1 MSQITKQRGFTL
13 IELIVAI
20 GIFGAL
26 SLVSVQVLWDTLS
39 TRSKQYSIENSA
51 SVIRPIVATLSQAIV
66 SATYINVVSSTQ
78 IQITG
83 LPCRTIQL
91 NSTTKALEQATA
103 TGASCTP
110 PTSGFTP
117 LTPPAISITSLSFA
131 PTGVQ
136 PKAVSISIAGTYKD
150 SLGSHA
156 FQYNFSVSPRV
167 RI

>member
-1 MSQITKQRGFTL
+1 MSRITKQNGFTL

-26 SLVSVQVLWDTLS
+26 SLVSVQALWDTLTS
-39 TRSKQYSIENSA
+39 RSKQYSIENSTSA
-51 SVIRPIVATLSQAIV
+51 IRPIVATLSQAIV
-66 SATYINVVSSTQ
+66 SATYINVVSTTQ

-91 NSTTKALEQATA
+91 NSTTKALEQATV

-110 PTSGFTP
+110 PTGGFTP
-117 LTPPAISITSLSFA
+117 LTPSTVSITSLSFS
-131 PTGVQ
+131 PIGVQ
-136 PKAVSISIAGTYKD
+136 PKIVSISIVGTYKD

-156 FQYNFSVSPRV
+156 FQYDFSVSPRV
-167 RI
+167 GI

>member
-1 MSQITKQRGFTL
+1 MSRIIKQQGFTL

-26 SLVSVQVLWDTLS
+26 SLVSVQALWDTLS

-51 SVIRPIVATLSQAIV
+51 SVIRPVIATLTQAIT
-66 SATYINVVSSTQ
+66 SATYINVVSPTE

-83 LPCRTIQL
+83 SPNRTISL
-91 NSTTKALEQATA
+91 HGTTLEQSIDA
-103 TGASCTP
+103 GTP
-110 PTSGFTP
+110 VP
-117 LTPPAISITSLSFA
+117 LTPAS
-131 PTGVQ
+131 
-136 PKAVSISIAGTYKD
+136 VSISALTMSPIGIRPKVVSITIVGTYKD

-167 RI
+167 SI